1 MITVS
6 ELIDILTEHVSK
18 DINVLKCY
26 ISIDDRNDNIR
37 FRIPLKPKKPTEKE
51 KKGEVGYEERHS

>member
-1 MITVS
+1 MIRVS

-18 DINVLKCY
+18 DINVLRCY

-37 FRIPLKPKKPTEKE
+37 FRIPLEPKKPAENPEEKT
-51 KKGEVGYEERHS
+51 

>member
-1 MITVS
+1 MIRVS

-26 ISIDDRNDNIR
+26 ISIDDRNNNIR
-37 FRIPLKPKKPTEKE
+37 FRIPLEPKKPAEKE
-51 KKGEVGYEERHS
+51 KT